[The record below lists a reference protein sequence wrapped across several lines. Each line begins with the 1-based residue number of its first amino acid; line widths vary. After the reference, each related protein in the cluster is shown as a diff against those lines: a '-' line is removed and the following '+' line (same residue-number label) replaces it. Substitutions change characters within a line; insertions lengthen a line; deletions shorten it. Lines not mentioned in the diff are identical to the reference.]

1 MKWTDGKI
9 QKLRALAFAGKPNS
23 EIARELHVPVTEVYA
38 KRSQLGIT
46 IDKVKAVKAEA
57 TVNPEFEK
65 AAQDMDDGAVIHAK
79 QELIR
84 LLDPAIREAD
94 GSVKRLELS
103 GDGTRVN
110 IFCDGLVRSVNID
123 GDSPLATIADIVRK
137 CMYGEGGEKP

>member
-9 QKLRALAFAGKPNS
+9 QKLRALAFAGKPNP
-23 EIARELHVPVTEVYA
+23 EIARELHVPVTEIYA

-46 IDKVKAVKAEA
+46 IDKVKAAKAESG
-57 TVNPEFEK
+57 TESDGSEL
-65 AAQDMDDGAVIHAK
+65 AAKRD
-79 QELIR
+79 LIR
-84 LLDPAIREAD
+84 LLEPAIRKAD

-110 IFCDGLVRSVNID
+110 IFCDGLVRSVNIG